1 MLGEPV
7 GRWLF
12 PDPAEFLTVYEP
24 AFVST
29 MVRAMDEGRVDVCGD
44 PFVGVAVW
52 LERPA
57 LGEESPGVQAASDLT
72 PILSEHAA
80 TRREE
85 LNKVLQRMRRLTRP
99 DHHLYLDAIGVLPDH
114 RRRGVATGLLGAGVA
129 WADSRDLPC
138 SLDTLDQD
146 NAVFYRRRGFQVVA
160 SEPLAGS
167 DLTFTAMRRWPQP

>member
-1 MLGEPV
+1 MLDEPG

-12 PDPAEFLTVYEP
+12 PDPAEFLDVYKP
-24 AFVST
+24 AFANT
-29 MVRAMDEGRVDVCGD
+29 MMSAMDEGRVDAWGD
-44 PFVGVAVW
+44 PFVGIAVW

-57 LGEESPGVQAASDLT
+57 TGEVTPTSQAASDPPL
-72 PILSEHAA
+72 ILSEHAA
-80 TRREE
+80 ARREE
-85 LNKVLQRMRRLTRP
+85 LNKLLQRMRRLTRP

-129 WADSRDLPC
+129 WADSRGLPC

-146 NAVFYRRRGFQVVA
+146 NAAFYRRRGFQVVA

-167 DLTFTAMRRWPQP
+167 DLTCTAMRRWPQQ